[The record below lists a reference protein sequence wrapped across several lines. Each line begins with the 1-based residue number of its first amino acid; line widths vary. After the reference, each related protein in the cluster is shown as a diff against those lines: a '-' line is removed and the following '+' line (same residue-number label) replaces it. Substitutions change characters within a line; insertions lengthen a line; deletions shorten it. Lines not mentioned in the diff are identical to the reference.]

1 MKIKKDDERNEK
13 LQLETKK
20 YIFVDTTGNISN
32 IFLICGNLQ
41 DNLPNLITGWFKKI
55 AAKTK
60 SQENNIII
68 ALNHFRF
75 KVLGVLQKI
84 VYYTERLLRKD
95 GDIAK

>member
-41 DNLPNLITGWFKKI
+41 DNLPNLITG
-55 AAKTK
+55 
-60 SQENNIII
+60 
-68 ALNHFRF
+68 
-75 KVLGVLQKI
+75 
-84 VYYTERLLRKD
+84 
-95 GDIAK
+95 